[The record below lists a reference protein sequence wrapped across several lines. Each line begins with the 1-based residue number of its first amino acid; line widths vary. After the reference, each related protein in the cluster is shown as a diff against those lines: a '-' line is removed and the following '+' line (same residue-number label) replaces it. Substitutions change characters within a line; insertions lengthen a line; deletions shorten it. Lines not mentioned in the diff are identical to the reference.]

1 MVDISNSRFL
11 RLSRHTCRDHL
22 KIEFWN
28 TVAGEVASKA
38 RFADSAIREEI
49 ANYLRDLEEHDAND
63 AVYHFGEED
72 AAKAIEFR
80 LSAKA
85 TKHAAQTPK
94 RKAVKSPK
102 AMVSKKQ
109 AS

>member
-1 MVDISNSRFL
+1 M
-11 RLSRHTCRDHL
+11 RDHL

-49 ANYLRDLEEHDAND
+49 ANYLRDLEERDAND
-63 AVYHFGEED
+63 AVYHFGAED

-85 TKHAAQTPK
+85 AKRAAPMTK
-94 RKAVKSPK
+94 RKAGKSPK
-102 AMVSKKQ
+102 AMAAKKQ
-109 AS
+109 AG